1 MRVIKRDDLRLSL
14 SIWLRLAPRWA
25 RVALASR
32 DLDKSDEAAKTIAT
46 FMCDRLERSRWGVHA
61 PDLRDPHRGHV
72 LPDCDQGEGANDAQT
87 SADSLRCY
95 EERGD

>member
-1 MRVIKRDDLRLSL
+1 MRRIEPDNLRIWLA
-14 SIWLRLAPRWA
+14 IWLRLAPRWA
-25 RVALASR
+25 AVAFASR
-32 DLDKSDEAAKTIAT
+32 DLDKREEAARAMAAKI
-46 FMCDRLERSRWGVHA
+46 MDCLERSHWQVHA